1 MIKNILLIIY
11 LFAFQNVIAA
21 LNIDITQ
28 VMESALPIAIVPFG
42 LEVSGLPA
50 QEDVATIISN
60 DLGRSGRF
68 SVLPIAQ
75 HPEKPNNPSLLN
87 LAKWKELTRF
97 VVVGNIQANGNN
109 YSVTFHLTNVVDG
122 QMMLSQSLPSAR
134 TDLRKTAHKIS
145 DLIYKTLTGEMGAFN
160 SRIAYV
166 TTHKTAKGKQY
177 RLQVSD
183 FDGFNAKIITQG
195 EEPILSPAWSPD
207 GRRLAYVSLENKR
220 MAIYVHDIYSN
231 LRDQISAH
239 QGLNSSPAWSPDGTK
254 LAMTLSKDGN
264 AEIYVLDLTTKSL
277 QRLTNDPAIDTEP
290 AWSPDGKVIIFT
302 SDRGGKPQIYQIPSK
317 GGTAQRLTFQGVYN
331 ARASFSPNGQRLVL
345 INGDGGGSYRIA
357 ILENGQIRHLSD
369 AAIDK
374 SPSFAPNGSMVMYA
388 TQRSLAV
395 VSLDGRVRQKISVEA
410 GAEVR
415 ESAWSPRSP

>member
-1 MIKNILLIIY
+1 MQLCW
-11 LFAFQNVIAA
+11 FQNVMAA

-42 LEVSGLPA
+42 LEMSGLPM
-50 QEDVATIISN
+50 QEDIATIISN

-68 SVLPIAQ
+68 SILSISQ
-75 HPEKPNNPSLLN
+75 HPEKITDPKFLNNT
-87 LAKWKELTRF
+87 KWKELTRF
-97 VVVGNIQANGNN
+97 VVIGNIQATGNN
-109 YSVTFHLTNVVDG
+109 YAVTFHLINVVDG
-122 QMMLSQSLPSAR
+122 QIMLSRSLPSAR

-145 DLIYKTLTGEMGAFN
+145 DLIYQTLTGEMGVFN
-160 SRIAYV
+160 SRIAYI
-166 TTHKTAKGKQY
+166 TTHKIAKGKQY

-183 FDGFNAKIITQG
+183 FDGFNAKIIAQG
-195 EEPILSPAWSPD
+195 DEPILSPAWSPD

-231 LRDQISAH
+231 LRDQVSAH

-277 QRLTNDPAIDTEP
+277 QRLTHDPAIDTEP

-302 SDRGGKPQIYQIPSK
+302 SDRGGKPQIYQILSK
-317 GGTAQRLTFQGVYN
+317 GGSAQRLTFQGNYN
-331 ARASFSPNGQRLVL
+331 ARASFSPNGQKIVL
-345 INGDGGGSYRIA
+345 INGDNGLFRIA
-357 ILENGQIRHLSD
+357 ILENGQMRYVSNT
-369 AAIDK
+369 AMDK

-388 TQRSLAV
+388 TQRSLAA
-395 VSLDGRVRQKISVEA
+395 VSVDGRVRQRINVDA
-410 GAEVR
+410 GAEIR
-415 ESAWSPRSP
+415 ESAWSPRLP

>member
-1 MIKNILLIIY
+1 MIKNILLIMH

-75 HPEKPNNPSLLN
+75 LPEKPNNPSLLN
-87 LAKWKELTRF
+87 LTKWKELTRF

-145 DLIYKTLTGEMGAFN
+145 DLIYQALTGEMGAFN

-166 TTHKTAKGKQY
+166 TTHKIAKGKQY

-183 FDGFNAKIITQG
+183 FDGFNAKIIAQG
-195 EEPILSPAWSPD
+195 DEPILSPAWSPD

-231 LRDQISAH
+231 FRDQMSAH

-264 AEIYVLDLTTKSL
+264 AEIYVLDLKTKSL
-277 QRLTNDPAIDTEP
+277 QRLTHDQAIDTEP
-290 AWSPDGKVIIFT
+290 AWSPDGKMIIFT
-302 SDRGGKPQIYQIPSK
+302 SDRGGKPQIYQMLSK

-331 ARASFSPNGQRLVL
+331 ARASFSPKGQRLVL
-345 INGDGGGSYRIA
+345 INGDGAAYRIA
-357 ILENGQIRHLSD
+357 IFENGQMRVLSD
-369 AAIDK
+369 TAIDK
-374 SPSFAPNGSMVMYA
+374 SPSFSPNGNMVMYA
-388 TQRSLAV
+388 SQRSLVV
-395 VSLDGRVRQKISVEA
+395 VSSDGRVRQRISVNA

-415 ESAWSPRSP
+415 ESAWSPHIP

>member
-1 MIKNILLIIY
+1 MIKNILLIMQLCI
-11 LFAFQNVIAA
+11 FQNAFAA

-28 VMESALPIAIVPFG
+28 IMESALPIAVVPFG
-42 LEVSGLPA
+42 LEISGLPV

-68 SVLPIAQ
+68 SVLQNTQ
-75 HPEKPNNPSLLN
+75 HPEKPNNPTQLN
-87 LAKWKELTRF
+87 VAIWKELTRY
-97 VVVGNIQANGNN
+97 VVLGTVQTTGNN
-109 YSVTFHLTNVVDG
+109 YTVTFHLINVVDR
-122 QMMLSQSLPSAR
+122 QTMLSQSLPSAR
-134 TDLRKTAHKIS
+134 MDLRKTAHKIS
-145 DLIYKTLTGEMGAFN
+145 DLIYQTLTGEMGAFD
-160 SRIAYV
+160 SRIAYI

-183 FDGFNAKIITQG
+183 FDGFNAKIIAQG
-195 EEPILSPAWSPD
+195 DEPILSPAWSPD

-220 MAIYVHDIYSN
+220 MAIYVQDIYSN
-231 LRDQISAH
+231 LRDQVSAH

-277 QRLTNDPAIDTEP
+277 QRLTYDQAIDTEP
-290 AWSPDGKVIIFT
+290 AWSPDGKTIVFT
-302 SDRGGKPQIYQIPSK
+302 SDRGGKPQIYQILSK
-317 GGTAQRLTFQGVYN
+317 GGSAQRLTFQGNYN
-331 ARASFSPNGQRLVL
+331 ARASFSPSGQRLVL
-345 INGDGGGSYRIA
+345 INGDGGAYRIA
-357 ILENGQIRHLSD
+357 VLENGQIRYLSETS
-369 AAIDK
+369 ADK

-388 TQRSLAV
+388 TQRSLAA
-395 VSLDGRVRQKISVEA
+395 VSIDGRVRQRISVEA

>member
-1 MIKNILLIIY
+1 MKKFLLI
-11 LFAFQNVIAA
+11 LVQLCWFQNVMAA

-42 LEVSGLPA
+42 LEMSGLPV
-50 QEDVATIISN
+50 QEDIATIISN

-68 SVLPIAQ
+68 SILSISQ
-75 HPEKPNNPSLLN
+75 HPEKITDPKFLNNT
-87 LAKWKELTRF
+87 KWKELTRF
-97 VVVGNIQANGNN
+97 VVIGNIQATGNN
-109 YSVTFHLTNVVDG
+109 YAVIFHLINVVDG
-122 QMMLSQSLPSAR
+122 QTMLSQSLPSAR

-145 DLIYKTLTGEMGAFN
+145 ELIYQTLTGEMGVFN
-160 SRIAYV
+160 SRIAYI

-183 FDGFNAKIITQG
+183 FDGFNAKIIAQG
-195 EEPILSPAWSPD
+195 DEPILSPAWSPD

-231 LRDQISAH
+231 LRDQVSAH

-277 QRLTNDPAIDTEP
+277 QRLTHDPAIDTEP
-290 AWSPDGKVIIFT
+290 AWSPDGKTIIFT
-302 SDRGGKPQIYQIPSK
+302 SDRGGKPQIYQMVSK
-317 GGTAQRLTFQGVYN
+317 GGSAQRLTFQGNYN
-331 ARASFSPNGQRLVL
+331 ARASFSPNGQKIVL
-345 INGDGGGSYRIA
+345 INGDNGLFRIA
-357 ILENGQIRHLSD
+357 ILENGQMRYVSNT
-369 AAIDK
+369 AMDK

-388 TQRSLAV
+388 TQRSLAA
-395 VSLDGRVRQKISVEA
+395 VSVDGRVRQRINVDA
-410 GAEVR
+410 GAEIR
-415 ESAWSPRSP
+415 ESAWSPRLP

>member
-1 MIKNILLIIY
+1 MIKNILLIMQ
-11 LFAFQNVIAA
+11 LCWFQNVMAA

-42 LEVSGLPA
+42 LEMSGLPM
-50 QEDVATIISN
+50 QEDIATIISN

-68 SVLPIAQ
+68 SILSISQ
-75 HPEKPNNPSLLN
+75 HPEKITDPKFLNNT
-87 LAKWKELTRF
+87 KWKELTRF
-97 VVVGNIQANGNN
+97 VVIGNIQATGNN
-109 YSVTFHLTNVVDG
+109 YAVTFHLINVVDG
-122 QMMLSQSLPSAR
+122 QIMLSRSLPSAR

-145 DLIYKTLTGEMGAFN
+145 DLIYQTLTGEMGVFN
-160 SRIAYV
+160 SRIAYI
-166 TTHKTAKGKQY
+166 TTHKIAKGKQY

-183 FDGFNAKIITQG
+183 FDGFNAKIIAQG
-195 EEPILSPAWSPD
+195 DEPILSPAWSPD

-231 LRDQISAH
+231 LRDQVSAH

-277 QRLTNDPAIDTEP
+277 QRLTHDPAIDTEP

-302 SDRGGKPQIYQIPSK
+302 SDRGGKPQIYQILSK
-317 GGTAQRLTFQGVYN
+317 GGSAQRLTFQGNYN
-331 ARASFSPNGQRLVL
+331 ARASFSPNGQKIVL
-345 INGDGGGSYRIA
+345 INGDNGLFRIA
-357 ILENGQIRHLSD
+357 ILENGQMRYVSNT
-369 AAIDK
+369 AMDK

-388 TQRSLAV
+388 TQRSLAA
-395 VSLDGRVRQKISVEA
+395 VSVDGRVRQRINVDA
-410 GAEVR
+410 GAEIR
-415 ESAWSPRSP
+415 ESAWSPRLP

>member
-1 MIKNILLIIY
+1 MKRFFLILVQLC
-11 LFAFQNVIAA
+11 LFQNVIAA

-28 VMESALPIAIVPFG
+28 VMESALPIAITPFEIQG
-42 LEVSGLPA
+42 GGLPV

-68 SVLPIAQ
+68 SVLSNTQ
-75 HPEKPNNPSLLN
+75 YPEKPHNPTQLN
-87 LAKWKELTRF
+87 IAKWKELTRF
-97 VVVGNIQANGNN
+97 VVIGSIQATGNN
-109 YSVTFHLTNVVDG
+109 YAVSFHLINVVDG
-122 QMMLSQSLPSAR
+122 QTMLSQTLPSAR

-145 DLIYKTLTGEMGAFN
+145 DLIYQTLTGEMGAFN
-160 SRIAYV
+160 SRIAYI
-166 TTHKTAKGKQY
+166 TIHKTGKNKQY
-177 RLQVSD
+177 RLQVAD
-183 FDGFNAKIITQG
+183 FDGFNAKIVAQG

-231 LRDQISAH
+231 LRDQVSAH

-277 QRLTNDPAIDTEP
+277 QRLTTDPAIDTEP
-290 AWSPDGKVIIFT
+290 AWSPDGKMIIFT
-302 SDRGGKPQIYQIPSK
+302 SDRGGKPQIYQVSSK
-317 GGTAQRLTFQGVYN
+317 GGAAQRLTFQGVYN

-357 ILENGQIRHLSD
+357 ILENGQMRYVSNT
-369 AAIDK
+369 AMDK
-374 SPSFAPNGSMVMYA
+374 SPSFSPNGNMVMYA
-388 TQRSLAV
+388 TQRALAA
-395 VSLDGRVRQKISVEA
+395 VSVDGRVRQRISVDA

-415 ESAWSPRSP
+415 ESAWSTATN

>member
-1 MIKNILLIIY
+1 MIKNILLIMQ
-11 LFAFQNVIAA
+11 LCWFQNVMAA

-42 LEVSGLPA
+42 LEMSGLPV
-50 QEDVATIISN
+50 QEDIATIISN

-68 SVLPIAQ
+68 SILSISQ
-75 HPEKPNNPSLLN
+75 HPEKITDPKFLNNT
-87 LAKWKELTRF
+87 KWKELTRF
-97 VVVGNIQANGNN
+97 VVIGNIQATGNN
-109 YSVTFHLTNVVDG
+109 YAVTFHLINVVDG
-122 QMMLSQSLPSAR
+122 QIMLSQSLPSAR

-145 DLIYKTLTGEMGAFN
+145 DLIYQTLTGEMGVFN
-160 SRIAYV
+160 SRIAYI
-166 TTHKTAKGKQY
+166 TTHKIAKGKQY

-183 FDGFNAKIITQG
+183 FDGFNAKIIAQG
-195 EEPILSPAWSPD
+195 DEPILSPAWSPD

-220 MAIYVHDIYSN
+220 MAIYMHDIYSN
-231 LRDQISAH
+231 LRDQVSAH

-277 QRLTNDPAIDTEP
+277 QRLTHDPAIDTEP

-317 GGTAQRLTFQGVYN
+317 GGSAQRLTFQGNYN
-331 ARASFSPNGQRLVL
+331 ARASFSPNGQKIVL
-345 INGDGGGSYRIA
+345 INGDNGLFRIA
-357 ILENGQIRHLSD
+357 ILENGQMRYVSNT
-369 AAIDK
+369 AMDK

-388 TQRSLAV
+388 TQRSLAA
-395 VSLDGRVRQKISVEA
+395 VSVDGRVRQRINVDA
-410 GAEVR
+410 GAEIR
-415 ESAWSPRSP
+415 ESAWSPRLP